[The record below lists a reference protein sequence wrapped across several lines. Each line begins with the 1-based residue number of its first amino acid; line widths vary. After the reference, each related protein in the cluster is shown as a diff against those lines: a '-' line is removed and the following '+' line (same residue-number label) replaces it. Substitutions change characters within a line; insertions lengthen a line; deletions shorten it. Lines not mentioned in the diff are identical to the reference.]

1 MSLCL
6 DTEQLR
12 VLKWRINSK
21 GIAACIGPPGCGKTT
36 TGSAMAVKLIA
47 EGIANKV
54 LLVAYTNAAVNE
66 FAWEISKIM
75 GPIAARDYCIRTGN
89 RAGIDCALPVN
100 FSINAEDIRS
110 KKIVLCTTL
119 SLKRLSSF
127 MRFDNMIIDE
137 AGIERL
143 EHLLAPFVLG
153 VNQLSAFQT
162 NDRNCNSI
170 NNIIDLASSCG
181 IVATVIGD
189 PKQSRPMGLEE
200 YDRSAIEWVLKY
212 APKDTLRITH
222 RLPDTLSGLVN
233 DFARYDGLRSSP
245 DIASRRLILDQSP
258 NPIYREIIDPEKVV
272 TWLNI
277 NGEEKAVGQSSWAND
292 IEARVCS
299 KICRELRSV
308 TRVTRKSIVVV
319 TRFSEQRRILT
330 RYIQRSGLSGVKVS
344 TTTGALGT
352 QADIV
357 LFSLVRS
364 NPEGI
369 VGQAG
374 TLQDLN
380 VAISRAKEKLI
391 IVGNFDTM
399 INGYAFLRPTSNYG
413 PKSKS
418 RRLAQL
424 IETKYGSIV
433 ESHSITT

>member
-12 VLKWRINSK
+12 VLKWRINSR

-36 TGSAMAVKLIA
+36 TGSALAVKLIA

-66 FAWEISKIM
+66 FAWEICNIM
-75 GPIAARDYCIRTGN
+75 GPTAAREYCIRTGN
-89 RAGIDCALPVN
+89 RAGIDCELPVE
-100 FSINAEDIRS
+100 FSINAEDIRA

-119 SLKRLSSF
+119 SLKRLSSY

-153 VNQLSAFQT
+153 VNQLNAFQT

-189 PKQSRPMGLEE
+189 PKQSRPMGLEDR
-200 YDRSAIEWVLKY
+200 DRSAIEWALKY
-212 APKDTLRITH
+212 SDSDTLRITH
-222 RLPDTLSGLVN
+222 RLPDKLSGLV
-233 DFARYDGLRSSP
+233 DEFAQYGGLRSSP
-245 DIASRRLILDQSP
+245 DIASRRLILDRIP
-258 NPIYREIIDPEKVV
+258 DIAYRDVIQPEEVITWVNID
-272 TWLNI
+272 
-277 NGEEKAVGQSSWAND
+277 GEEQPLGPSSWAND
-292 IEARVCS
+292 SEARACA
-299 KICRELRSV
+299 KICRELKSV
-308 TRVTRKSIVVV
+308 TQKSIAIV
-319 TRFSEQRRILT
+319 TRFTEQRRLIRKYL
-330 RYIQRSGLSGVKVS
+330 QRMGIIDIKVN

-357 LFSLVRS
+357 LFSLVRN
-364 NPEGI
+364 NPERI
-369 VGQAG
+369 VGAAG

-380 VAISRAKEKLI
+380 VAISRSKEKLI
-391 IVGNFDTM
+391 ILGSHEM
-399 INGYAFLRPTSNYG
+399 MLNGWSRSPGYSTYGYKSPT
-413 PKSKS
+413 
-418 RRLAQL
+418 RRLAKL
-424 IETKYGSIV
+424 IQSKYGKLMDPPLV
-433 ESHSITT
+433 LCE